1 MASSAN
7 FFLSIKSPDLL
18 WHIWNIQF
26 SWFSL
31 CCIFWVTTKKEKEGR
46 AADLL
51 LCSKC
56 SYCVKG
62 EGPTLFIQ
70 GWRILLGLI
79 LSRWW
84 AKSKLLFSNRSYWLT
99 PKFSRATFSNL
110 WVIKSSVLSIGLP
123 KRSELSI
130 MSGMVA
136 AMVMSQN
143 LSSLHREKCS
153 DLRLLGSIWFKDT
166 SVLLSSVVT
175 AFQ

>member
-26 SWFSL
+26 SWFSV

-46 AADLL
+46 DADLL

-56 SYCVKG
+56 SYCIKG

-70 GWRILLGLI
+70 GWRFL

-84 AKSKLLFSNRSYWLT
+84 DKGKLLFSNRSYWLT

-110 WVIKSSVLSIGLP
+110 WLIKSNVFSIGLP

-130 MSGMVA
+130 CPYIRHGRSNGE
-136 AMVMSQN
+136 SQN
-143 LSSLHREKCS
+143 LSSLHRGKSS
-153 DLRLLGSIWFKDT
+153 DLRLLCSIWFKDT